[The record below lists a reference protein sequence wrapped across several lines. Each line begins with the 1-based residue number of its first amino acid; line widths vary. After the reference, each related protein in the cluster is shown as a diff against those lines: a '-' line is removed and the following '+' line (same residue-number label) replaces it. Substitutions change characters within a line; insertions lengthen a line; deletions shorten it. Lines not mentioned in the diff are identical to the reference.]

1 MTMKKLFLTTVF
13 LSVFFTATAQENI
26 EDLLAA
32 GIDDAKRYAHGYL
45 SPAFDGA
52 LYSITGGWFNS
63 AETREPFR
71 FSLSI
76 IGSASLIKEKNKY
89 FTLNTSEYAYL
100 QFQDGSASKEVAT
113 LFGDH
118 PQPVVAYVEV
128 DDGMGGTAQVD
139 ITLPT
144 GIAAGEINMIPTA
157 FLQAGMGLFMGTE
170 VKLRFV
176 PQLNYE
182 GAKLNFY
189 GVGVQHEFTKWL
201 VPEDRRKLSVA
212 GLIAYTH
219 LDGSYDFTDTQVVAG
234 SEQRF
239 ETDLNTWLFQLIAST
254 KISMIHLY
262 GGMGYSEGTSQTA
275 LKGTYEISE
284 GVLAG
289 ESITDPYALETR
301 ITGLHGTVG
310 ANVKLG
316 VISINADYTIANFDH
331 ISAGLNFIF

>member
-1 MTMKKLFLTTVF
+1 MKKFFLTTVL

-32 GIDDAKRYAHGYL
+32 GLNDAERYARGYL

-63 AETREPFR
+63 AETRKPFR

-76 IGSASLIKEKNKY
+76 IGSGSIVKDERKTFLV
-89 FTLNTSEYAYL
+89 NTSEYEYL
-100 QFQDGSASKEVAT
+100 QFQDGSSSKNVAT

-118 PQPVVAYVEV
+118 PEPVIAYVEV

-144 GIAAGEINMIPTA
+144 GIAAADINMVPSA
-157 FLQAGMGLFMGTE
+157 FLQGSMGLFLGTE
-170 VKLRFV
+170 VKVRLV
-176 PQLNYE
+176 PPIAYE

-189 GVGVQHEFTKWL
+189 GMGVQHEFTKWL
-201 VPEDRRKLSVA
+201 VPEENRKLSVA

-219 LDGSYDFTDTQVVAG
+219 LDGTYDFTDTAIVAG
-234 SEQRF
+234 SNQRF
-239 ETDLNTWLFQLIAST
+239 NTDLNTWLFQLIAST
-254 KISMIHLY
+254 KISLLQLY
-262 GGMGYSEGTSQTA
+262 GGIGYSKGTSKTHLEGT
-275 LKGTYEISE
+275 YMINE

-289 ESITDPYALETR
+289 QTIEDPYSLETD
-301 ITGLHGTVG
+301 ITGMRGTFG
-310 ANVKLG
+310 ANIKLG
-316 VISINADYTIANFDH
+316 VLSINADYTIAEFDNL
-331 ISAGLNFIF
+331 AVGLNFIF